1 VKINSLIFAVLALC
15 NGAIAQSFENLD
27 FEQSTIVSYGIA
39 DVPGWTEYNGWN
51 DVNYSGGMTVIYNNN
66 PLDDSGVSLVGTNY
80 STPAIQGIYSIL
92 LLGGTP
98 FAENSTTG
106 SAIGQTAQIPQNAQ
120 SITYWGLSE
129 NALTITFDGHLLSFN
144 ALNATANYTVFGAD
158 ISAYAGQT
166 GELLFTAP
174 WQGEPGQSGFEEDG
188 MVDNIQ
194 FSSSPIPEPNEFSL
208 VGLGALLLRF
218 RRWHSS

>member
-1 VKINSLIFAVLALC
+1 
-15 NGAIAQSFENLD
+15 
-27 FEQSTIVSYGIA
+27 
-39 DVPGWTEYNGWN
+39 
-51 DVNYSGGMTVIYNNN
+51 
-66 PLDDSGVSLVGTNY
+66 
-80 STPAIQGIYSIL
+80 
-92 LLGGTP
+92 
-98 FAENSTTG
+98 
-106 SAIGQTAQIPQNAQ
+106 
-120 SITYWGLSE
+120 
-129 NALTITFDGHLLSFN
+129 
-144 ALNATANYTVFGAD
+144 LNATANYTVFGAD